1 MQIGPNLGIQA
12 PLSFS
17 AKGGGAPPVAQTH
30 LFIVAGQSNAAG
42 RAPDDGGPYFPL
54 GSLEYG
60 AGNTWSAVGKRLYH
74 GPWEA
79 SDATVANF
87 GFTRQFAI
95 DYAAAHPGVT
105 LGFIGVA
112 KGGTGFYFNNWNKG
126 NPEYSQAIARINAAL
141 AVQPAGAQL
150 KGILWHQG
158 ENDGQDSTAQNAYA
172 AALTQ
177 FISDFRADIAGGANL
192 PFVLGGHA
200 YGAQYYNHITH
211 SAIQAIPN
219 TILRT
224 GYAPADIPRNA
235 TLADAIHYDAISQ
248 RALGSR
254 FVTALTEAE
263 ANTSLGGSASI
274 TVGAIVRGTLG
285 AGNSQTVTG
294 LSLGTPA
301 TDRLMIVG
309 LQGRNS
315 SFGAYPQSVTL
326 GGIGLKRVASPN
338 TGNGRNGTT
347 LFYAKIPTGTT
358 GDLVITWNAAT
369 VTAQA
374 GYVVLPVYGAR
385 AHLARQGGFNMQ
397 GGGNGYGTT
406 ISSDLTVGAGDLV
419 LALCGAQQT
428 AAPVATLD
436 LAVSDNAALGPN
448 VTMALGYEIA
458 ATPGQRT
465 VTGSFGGVT
474 VNNPGLTVMTL
485 RPS

>member
-1 MQIGPNLGIQA
+1 MHIGPHLGILP
-12 PLSFS
+12 PL
-17 AKGGGAPPVAQTH
+17 ALALGGGGGGPLPETH

-42 RAPDDGGPYFPL
+42 RAPDDGGPYFPA

-60 AGNTWSAVGKRLYH
+60 AGNSWSAVNKRLYH

-87 GFTRQFAI
+87 GFARQFAS

-112 KGGTGFYFNNWNKG
+112 KGGTGFHFNNWNKG
-126 NPEYSQAIARINAAL
+126 NPEYSQAIARITAAL
-141 AVQPAGAQL
+141 AVQPAGAEL

-177 FISDFRADIAGGANL
+177 FISDFRGDIPGGANL

-200 YGAQYYNHITH
+200 YGAQYYNAITH
-211 SAIQAIPN
+211 RAIQAIPN

-224 GYAPADIPRNA
+224 GYAPADVPRNA
-235 TLADAIHYDAISQ
+235 TLADGIHYDAASQ

-254 FVTALTEAE
+254 LVTALTEAE
-263 ANTSLGGSASI
+263 ANTGLGGTASI
-274 TVGAIVRGTLG
+274 TVGTLVRGSLA
-285 AGNSQTVTG
+285 AGSSQTVTG

-301 TDRLMIVG
+301 ADRLMIVA
-309 LQGRNS
+309 LQGRNG
-315 SFGAYPQSVTL
+315 SFGTYPLSVSL
-326 GGIGLKRVASPN
+326 GGIGLKRAAAPN
-338 TGNGRNGTT
+338 TGNGRNSTT
-347 LFYAKIPTGTT
+347 LFYGQIPTGTS
-358 GDLVITWNAAT
+358 GDLVVSWSAAT
-369 VTAQA
+369 VSAQA
-374 GYVVLPVYGAR
+374 GYALLPVYGAR
-385 AHLARQGGFNMQ
+385 PHLARQGAFNMQ

-406 ISSDLTVGAGDLV
+406 ISADVTVAAGDLV

-428 AAPVATLD
+428 TVPVGSLD
-436 LAVSDNAALGPN
+436 LGFSNNAALGAN
-448 VTMALGYEIA
+448 VTMVVGYEIA
-458 ATPGQRT
+458 PTAGQRT

-474 VNNPGLTVMTL
+474 VNNPGLTVMAL